1 MKRINFLKECDY
13 RSGYM
18 NAISDVKEWFERHSE
33 SVRYYR
39 MYNKKGIE
47 KILSVMMD
55 NSEKIMEL
63 GEFYDL
69 TIPKEEG
76 NK

>member
-18 NAISDVKEWFERHSE
+18 NAIFDVKDWFERHSE
-33 SVRYYR
+33 AVRYYR

-55 NSEKIMEL
+55 NLEKMMEL
-63 GEFYDL
+63 GGFYDL
-69 TIPKEEG
+69 TISKEEG